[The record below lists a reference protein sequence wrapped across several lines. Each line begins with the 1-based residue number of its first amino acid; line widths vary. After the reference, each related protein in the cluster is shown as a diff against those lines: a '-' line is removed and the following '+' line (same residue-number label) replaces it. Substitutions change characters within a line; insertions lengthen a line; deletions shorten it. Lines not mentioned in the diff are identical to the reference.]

1 MCGGGSRVGLCVM
14 IRGRGFLAGCV
25 GLRFSQSQIA
35 MDTWPGLPKDIQLY
49 PFDLGLS
56 SPLVRSAGTKVA
68 RVYVSLC
75 TGGLRIVGL
84 FNSFVYFFFL
94 VLFPCDPFFFFSGHM
109 WSSARNCL
117 SGVRT
122 PFCGVDPR
130 VLPRRTLRLSYGP
143 TVNCP

>member
-1 MCGGGSRVGLCVM
+1 MWRGRRVGLCAM
-14 IRGRGFLAGCV
+14 IRGGAFLAGCV

-35 MDTWPGLPKDIQLY
+35 MDTWPALPKDIQLY

-68 RVYVSLC
+68 RVYLILRN
-75 TGGLRIVGL
+75 GGLRIVGL
-84 FNSFVYFFFL
+84 FNSFVYFFFFL
-94 VLFPCDPFFFFSGHM
+94 VLFPCDPFFFSGHM

-122 PFCGVDPR
+122 SFCGVDPGVFAR
-130 VLPRRTLRLSYGP
+130 LTTRLSYGP